1 MGRPAVARE
10 PRVQAV
16 VEAAEAVVEAWA
28 RRTDPSLA
36 AVVGALTVALSDLRE
51 WEVDDDA

>member
-1 MGRPAVARE
+1 MGGSTVTLD
-10 PRVQAV
+10 PRVRAV

-51 WEVDDDA
+51 GDDDA